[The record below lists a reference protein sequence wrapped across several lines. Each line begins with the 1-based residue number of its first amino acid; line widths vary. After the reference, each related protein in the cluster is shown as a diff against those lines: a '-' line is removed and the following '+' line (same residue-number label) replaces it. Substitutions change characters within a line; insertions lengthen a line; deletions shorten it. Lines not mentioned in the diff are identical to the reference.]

1 MPREPLEID
10 LPTAD
15 DAGVRT
21 WKRFLQDDAR
31 KMGGTASVVLNYV
44 HGGAVRV
51 TAAHE
56 RATVPHV
63 ALRLDLVIVERLSDA
78 TDAAMARSQWLA
90 DLNAELTGRR

>member
-1 MPREPLEID
+1 MPRDALEIE

-15 DAGVRT
+15 DAAVRT
-21 WKRFLQDDAR
+21 WAQFLHEDAR

-56 RATVPHV
+56 RARAPHV
-63 ALRLDLVIVERLSDA
+63 ELRLDLVIIERLSRPV
-78 TDAAMARSQWLA
+78 DAAMARAQWLA
-90 DLNAELTGRR
+90 DLNAELGRR